1 MEEVAGPVEEVGEL
15 NSINIIKERDS
26 QTFAENSVSL
36 MNALGINHLYDLQ
49 GIC

>member
-1 MEEVAGPVEEVGEL
+1 MEEVGEL

-36 MNALGINHLYDLQ
+36 MNALDVRWCTVVHGVSFSEQ
-49 GIC
+49 E